1 MPRKSRSNPLALAA
15 LVCLSE
21 KDMHPY
27 EITQTLR
34 MRATDQAVR
43 LNFGSL
49 YGVVASL
56 EKRELIRPVE
66 TVREGKRPERT
77 IYAITDAGRAEMR
90 EWLSDL
96 VSVPVKEYLQFEAAL
111 AMVGALGPDD
121 VLALLRARCVALEV
135 EIGRYATEV
144 EEAKQWNLPRLFLLE
159 GEYVTALLNTEIEWV
174 RSLIAD
180 MESGELEGLAEW
192 RTWTETG
199 VNPWAHLAGSID
211 SEIPQG
217 GQET

>member
-15 LVCLSE
+15 LVCLHE

-77 IYAITDAGRAEMR
+77 IYAITDAGRSEMQ

-96 VSVPVKEYLQFEAAL
+96 VAVPDKEYLQFEAAL
-111 AMVGALGPDD
+111 ALIGALAPDD
-121 VLALLRARCVALEV
+121 VVVLLKRRCNGLEV
-135 EIGRYATEV
+135 EIGKNYAAV
-144 EEAKQWNLPRLFLLE
+144 EQAKEWNLPRLFLLE
-159 GEYVTALLNTEIEWV
+159 GEYVNTLLEAELAWV
-174 RSLIAD
+174 KGLIAD
-180 MESGELEGLAEW
+180 IEGGVLEGLDGW
-192 RTWTETG
+192 RQWTETG
-199 VNPWAHLAGSID
+199 TNPWAHLAEQDITPTD
-211 SEIPQG
+211 D
-217 GQET
+217 